1 VEESVSFTDIFIRR
15 PVLAMVVSLMILVL
29 GLKSMT
35 SLPILQYPRTQNSV
49 VTVTT
54 TYYGADA
61 AIVAGFIT
69 TPLENAIAQA
79 NGIDY
84 MTSTSQS
91 GTSTITVNLRLNY
104 DSGKALTEIN
114 TKVNSVLN
122 QLPSGVQQPV
132 LTVKVGQTIDAMYIG
147 FSSDVLAPN
156 QITDYLIRVVQ
167 PKLQAVPGVQTAELL
182 GNKTFA
188 LRVWLDPTKLAAY
201 GLTGTDV
208 STALSSND
216 YIAGLGTTKGQ
227 TVQVNLTAATNLK
240 SLQEFRDLVVKQ
252 AGASN
257 IKLSDV
263 ANVTLGS
270 EDYDSS
276 VGFNGKRA
284 VYIGIQVAPNA
295 NLLDVIKGVRAVYP
309 DIKAQQPDGLN
320 SEIIYDSTEFVNSS
334 IDEVVR
340 SLVEALV
347 IVTVV
352 VFLFLGSW
360 RSVLIPVIAIPL
372 SLVGTFT
379 MLLALGFS
387 INLLT
392 LLALVLAIGL
402 VVDDAIIVVENVN
415 RHLAEGTKPL
425 QAAVAAARELAGPIL
440 AMTIV
445 LVAVYVPIG
454 FQGGLTGALFTE
466 FAFTLAGAVAV
477 SAVVALTLTPMC
489 CAFILKPPNKGRPT
503 LDDRIVAFIDARME
517 ALRHRYQRLL
527 ASSLKTI
534 PVTFVF
540 AALVLGSIY
549 WLYANSMNELAPQED
564 QGAILMQ
571 STLAPNATLQQKLL
585 YSADVYR
592 RLAAHPETDGVFQL
606 DLVGSSIAGWV
617 LKPWDKRDKTAAELQ
632 PVLQQE
638 MAGVAGAKIVA
649 FQLPPL
655 PGSSGLPI
663 QFVIQTTNSFDQLDG
678 VAKAFTAEALKSGKF
693 IFLDNDL
700 KIDQPQTSVVLD
712 REKTAQ
718 LGLKLSDVGGALGSM
733 LGGGYVNYF
742 SLAGRSYKVIPQ
754 VEQRHRLNADQVLT
768 YYIKAS
774 DGTAVPLSTVASL
787 KTATV
792 PESVNHFQQVNAAT
806 ISGVAMPGV
815 ITGEALA
822 TLKEIA
828 DRTLPK
834 GYTIDYGGQSRQFI
848 QESSGFVATFG
859 FALIIIF
866 LALSAQFES
875 FRDPLIILV
884 SVPMSIAGALIF
896 IMLGIKGASLNIYT
910 EVGLVTLM
918 GLISKHG
925 ILIVEFANEL
935 QHAGRSKRDAVIEA
949 TAIRLRPILMTTAA
963 MVIGVVPLITAS
975 GAGAASRFNM
985 GLVIASG
992 LAIGTLFTLFVVPA
1006 FYILLAADHSK
1017 SMAGDPAADLGAS
1030 RFASEVIASSRV
1042 VK

>member
-1 VEESVSFTDIFIRR
+1 VAFTDIFIRR
-15 PVLAMVVSLMILVL
+15 PVLAIVVSLMILVL

-35 SLPILQYPRTQNSV
+35 SLPILQYPRTQNAI

-54 TYYGADA
+54 TYYGADP

-84 MTSTSQS
+84 MTSTSQP
-91 GTSTITVNLRLNY
+91 GTSTITVNLRLNF

-114 TKVNSVLN
+114 TKVNSVIN

-132 LTVKVGQTIDAMYIG
+132 LTVKVGQTIDAMYLG

-188 LRVWLDPTKLAAY
+188 LRAWLDPIKLAAY
-201 GLTGTDV
+201 GLTASDV

-227 TVQVNLTAATNLK
+227 MVQVNLTAATNLK

-257 IKLSDV
+257 VKLSDV

-295 NLLDVIKGVRAVYP
+295 NLLDVIKGVRTIYP
-309 DIKAQQPDGLN
+309 DIKAQQPEGLN

-334 IDEVVR
+334 IDEVIHT
-340 SLVEALV
+340 LLEALL
-347 IVTVV
+347 IVTAV

-425 QAAVAAARELAGPIL
+425 QAAIMAARELSSPIL
-440 AMTIV
+440 AMTVV
-445 LVAVYVPIG
+445 LIAVYVPIG

-477 SAVVALTLTPMC
+477 SAVIALTLTPMC
-489 CAFILKPPNKGRPT
+489 CAFILKPPNTGKPT

-517 ALRHRYQRLL
+517 ALQHGYRRLL
-527 ASSLKTI
+527 TGSLTTI
-534 PVTFVF
+534 PVTVVF
-540 AALVLGSIY
+540 AALILSSIY
-549 WLYANSMNELAPQED
+549 WLYTNSKNELAPEED

-585 YSADVYR
+585 YSAEVYR
-592 RLAAHPETDGVFQL
+592 RIAAYPETAGVFQI
-606 DLVGSSIAGWV
+606 DVTGSSIAGWV

-638 MAGVAGAKIVA
+638 MAGIAGAKIVA

-655 PGSSGLPI
+655 PGASGLPI
-663 QFVIQTTNSFDQLDG
+663 QFVIQTTDPFDRLDG
-678 VAKAFTAEALKSGKF
+678 IAKAFTAEALKSGKF

-700 KIDQPQTSVVLD
+700 KVDQPQTSVVID

-742 SLAGRSYKVIPQ
+742 GLDGRSYKVIPQ
-754 VEQRHRLNADQVLT
+754 VEQRQRLNADQVLD
-768 YYIKAS
+768 YYIKTS

-787 KTATV
+787 KTTTV
-792 PESVNHFQQVNAAT
+792 PQSLNHFQQINAAT

-848 QESSGFVATFG
+848 QESSGFAATFG

-884 SVPMSIAGALIF
+884 SVPMSIAGALMF

-963 MVIGVVPLITAS
+963 MVIGVMPLITAS

-992 LAIGTLFTLFVVPA
+992 LSIGTLFTLFVVPA
-1006 FYILLAADHSK
+1006 FYILLAADHSAVATDDTVK
-1017 SMAGDPAADLGAS
+1017 LDVAGLEANGEPRAS
-1030 RFASEVIASSRV
+1030 H
-1042 VK
+1042 

>member
-1 VEESVSFTDIFIRR
+1 MSFTDIFIRR
-15 PVLAMVVSLMILVL
+15 PVLAIVVSLMILVL

-35 SLPILQYPRTQNSV
+35 SLPILQYPRTQNAI

-54 TYYGADA
+54 TYYGADP

-84 MTSTSQS
+84 MTSTSQPS
-91 GTSTITVNLRLNY
+91 TSTITVNLRLNF

-132 LTVKVGQTIDAMYIG
+132 LTVKVGQTIDAMYLG

-167 PKLQAVPGVQTAELL
+167 PKLQAVSGVQTAELL

-188 LRVWLDPTKLAAY
+188 LRAWLDPIKLAAY
-201 GLTGTDV
+201 GLTASDV
-208 STALSSND
+208 STALSGND

-227 TVQVNLTAATNLK
+227 MVQVNLTAATNLK

-257 IKLSDV
+257 VKLSDV

-270 EDYDSS
+270 EDYESS

-295 NLLDVIKGVRAVYP
+295 NLLDVIKGIRAVYP
-309 DIKAQQPDGLN
+309 DIKAQQPEGLN

-334 IDEVVR
+334 IDEVIHT
-340 SLVEALV
+340 LVEALL

-379 MLLALGFS
+379 LLLALGFS

-425 QAAVAAARELAGPIL
+425 QAAIIAARELSGPIV
-440 AMTIV
+440 AMTVV
-445 LVAVYVPIG
+445 LIAVYVPIG

-477 SAVVALTLTPMC
+477 SAVIALTLTPMC
-489 CAFILKPPNKGRPT
+489 CAFILKPPNTGKPT

-517 ALRHRYQRLL
+517 TLQHRYHRLL
-527 ASSLKTI
+527 AASLTTI
-534 PVTFVF
+534 PVTVVF
-540 AALVLGSIY
+540 AALILSSIY
-549 WLYANSMNELAPQED
+549 WLYSNSKNELAPEED

-585 YSADVYR
+585 YSAEVYR
-592 RLAAHPETDGVFQL
+592 RISAHAETAGVFQL
-606 DLVGSSIAGWV
+606 DLTGSSIAGWV
-617 LKPWDKRDKTAAELQ
+617 LKPWDKRDKTAAQLQ

-655 PGSSGLPI
+655 PGASGLPI
-663 QFVIQTTNSFDQLDG
+663 QFVIQTTDPFDRLDG
-678 VAKAFTAEALKSGKF
+678 IAKAFTAQALKSGKF

-700 KIDQPQTSVVLD
+700 KVDQPQTSVVID

-718 LGLKLSDVGGALGSM
+718 LGLRLSDVGGALGSM

-742 SLAGRSYKVIPQ
+742 GLDGRSYKVIPQ
-754 VEQRHRLNADQVLT
+754 VEQRQRLNADQVLN
-768 YYIKAS
+768 YYIKTS
-774 DGTAVPLSTVASL
+774 DGTSVPLSTVASL
-787 KTATV
+787 KTTTV
-792 PESVNHFQQVNAAT
+792 PQSLNHFQQINAAT

-848 QESSGFVATFG
+848 QESSGFAATFG

-935 QHAGRSKRDAVIEA
+935 QHAGRSKREAVIEA

-963 MVIGVVPLITAS
+963 MVIGVMPLITAS

-992 LAIGTLFTLFVVPA
+992 LSIGTLFTLFVVPA
-1006 FYILLAADHSK
+1006 FYILLAADHSAATGDET
-1017 SMAGDPAADLGAS
+1017 SELDPAGLGANAEP
-1030 RFASEVIASSRV
+1030 RAAR
-1042 VK
+1042 